1 MVEEMNPLER
11 NHMWENI
18 LPEEKNPVGCKWVF
32 TSKYNPNGTIN
43 RYKARLVA
51 KGFTQSYGADYLK
64 TFSPVA
70 KLTSIRMLFS
80 LAAN

>member
-1 MVEEMNPLER
+1 MCALTHPKWREAMVEEMNALER

-51 KGFTQSYGADYLK
+51 KGFTQSYG
-64 TFSPVA
+64 PWG
-70 KLTSIRMLFS
+70 
-80 LAAN
+80 